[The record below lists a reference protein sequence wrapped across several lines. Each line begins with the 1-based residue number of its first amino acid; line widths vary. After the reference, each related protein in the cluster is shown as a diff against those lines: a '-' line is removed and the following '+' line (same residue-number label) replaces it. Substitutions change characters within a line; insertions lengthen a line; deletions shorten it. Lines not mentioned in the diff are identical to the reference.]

1 MPSTVQ
7 SITVNQSID
16 RVWNT
21 INNFHDMSWCPNVI
35 TSCVP
40 GGDAS
45 GDEVGAKRV
54 LNDAFHETLIEA
66 NADDHVIRYSIDN
79 GPSPVSPEDVSNFVG
94 VIKLSAADDG
104 ATLVEWSS
112 SWESDGEDA
121 VEFCQGIYV
130 ALLGDL
136 ENTLNCL
143 TSAPMGQIS
152 LIA

>member
-1 MPSTVQ
+1 MPSTNQ
-7 SITVNQSID
+7 SITVNQPIEK
-16 RVWNT
+16 VWNT
-21 INNFHDMSWCPNVI
+21 ISNFHNMAWCPNVI

-40 GGDAS
+40 DGDAG

-79 GPSPVSPEDVSNFVG
+79 GPPPVSRDDVSNYVG

-104 ATLVEWSS
+104 ATLVKWSS
-112 SWESDGEDA
+112 SWDADGEDA
-121 VEFCQGIYV
+121 VEFVQGIYV

-136 ENTLNCL
+136 ANTLN
-143 TSAPMGQIS
+143 
-152 LIA
+152 